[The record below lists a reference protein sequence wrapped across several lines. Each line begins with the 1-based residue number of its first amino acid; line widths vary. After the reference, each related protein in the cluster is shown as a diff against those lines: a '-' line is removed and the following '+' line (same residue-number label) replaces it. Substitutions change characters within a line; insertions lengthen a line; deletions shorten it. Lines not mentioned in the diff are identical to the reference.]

1 MGKYD
6 DLLNKVQPS
15 APRKVNDHILVIDAL
30 NTFIR
35 SFTMINMMNSSGAH
49 VGGMVGFLKSLGFL
63 TRTFNPT
70 RVVIVFDGPGSSAAR
85 KNINSDYK
93 ANRDI
98 TRITNWEIFDKKDD
112 EYASM
117 SAQIERLVEYLQML
131 PVDMISMPKVEADD
145 VIAYIAKEFGKDNQ
159 KITIVSSDKDFLQIV
174 DNNVEVYAPT
184 KKRVFGPA
192 EVKTEVGVLA
202 ENYLVMKSLLGD
214 NSDNLPGVKGLGPK
228 GIFKHFPD
236 LIDKPGTDLEYV
248 FEICEAGVEK
258 NKVFQ
263 KILTNYDRVWQ
274 NHDLM
279 NLMEPRLS
287 DTQKVLILDLM
298 DGCPSQLNVMAF
310 LLMLKQDN
318 IEHGITKNT
327 ESWLENFRYLL
338 TVKK

>member
-6 DLLNKVQPS
+6 ALLNKVQPS

-35 SFTMINMMNSSGAH
+35 NFTTINLMNPSGAH

-70 RVVIVFDGPGSSAAR
+70 RVVIVFDGPGSTAAR

-131 PVDMISMPKVEADD
+131 PVDMISMPKVDADD

-174 DNNVEVYAPT
+174 NNNVEVYAPT

-236 LIDKPGTDLEYV
+236 LVDKPGTDLEYV
-248 FEICEAGVEK
+248 FEICEAGVE
-258 NKVFQ
+258 NTKVFQ

-318 IEHGITKNT
+318 IEQGITKNT
-327 ESWLENFRYLL
+327 ESWLETFRYLL

>member
-85 KNINSDYK
+85 KNIDSEYK

-174 DNNVEVYAPT
+174 NNNVEVYAPT

>member
-6 DLLNKVQPS
+6 ALLNKVQQS
-15 APRKVNDHILVIDAL
+15 APRKVNDHILVIDAM

-35 SFTMINMMNSSGAH
+35 SFTMINMMNPQGAH

-63 TRTFNPT
+63 TRTINPS
-70 RVVIVFDGPGSSAAR
+70 RVVIVFDGPGSTAAR

-98 TRITNWEIFDKKDD
+98 SRITNWEIFDKKED

-117 SAQIERLVEYLQML
+117 SAQIERLIEYLQML

-145 VIAYIAKEFGKDNQ
+145 VIAYIAQQFGDHGKV
-159 KITIVSSDKDFLQIV
+159 TIVSSDKDFLQIV
-174 DNNVEVYAPT
+174 NEGVEVYAPI
-184 KKRVFGPA
+184 KKKFYGPK
-192 EVKTEVGVLA
+192 EVQEEVGVLA

-236 LIDKPGTDLEYV
+236 LVNKPGTDLEYV

-258 NKVFQ
+258 TKVFQ

-274 NHDLM
+274 NYDLM

-310 LLMLKQDN
+310 LLMLKHDN
-318 IEHGITKNT
+318 IEQGITKNT

>member
-6 DLLNKVQPS
+6 ALLNKVQPS

-35 SFTMINMMNSSGAH
+35 NFTTINLMNPSGAH

-70 RVVIVFDGPGSSAAR
+70 RVVIVFDGPGSTAAR

-98 TRITNWEIFDKKDD
+98 TRITNWELFDKKED

-174 DNNVEVYAPT
+174 NNNVEVYAPT

-236 LIDKPGTDLEYV
+236 LVDKPGTDLEYV
-248 FEICEAGVEK
+248 FEICEAGVE
-258 NKVFQ
+258 NTKVFQ

-274 NHDLM
+274 NYDLM

-310 LLMLKQDN
+310 LLMLKHDN
-318 IEHGITKNT
+318 IEQGITKNT

>member
-6 DLLNKVQPS
+6 ALLNKVQQS

-35 SFTMINMMNSSGAH
+35 NFTTINLMNPSGAH

-70 RVVIVFDGPGSSAAR
+70 RVVIVFDGPGSTAAR

-98 TRITNWEIFDKKDD
+98 NRITNWEIFDKKED

-117 SAQIERLVEYLQML
+117 SAQIERLIEYLQML

-145 VIAYIAKEFGKDNQ
+145 VIAYIAQQFGDNN

-174 DNNVEVYAPT
+174 NENVEVYAPT
-184 KKRVFGPA
+184 KKRILGPA
-192 EVKTEVGVLA
+192 EVKAEVGVLA

-236 LIDKPGTDLEYV
+236 LVDKPGTDLEYV

-258 NKVFQ
+258 TKVFQ

-274 NHDLM
+274 NYDLM
-279 NLMEPRLS
+279 NLIEPRLS

-318 IEHGITKNT
+318 IEQGITKNT
-327 ESWLENFRYLL
+327 ESWLETFRYLL

>member
-6 DLLNKVQPS
+6 SLLNSIQQS
-15 APRKVNDHILVIDAL
+15 APRKVNDHILVIDAM

-35 SFTMINMMNSSGAH
+35 SFTIINMMTPEGVH
-49 VGGMVGFLKSLGFL
+49 VGGMVGFMKSLGFL
-63 TRTFNPT
+63 VRTMNPT
-70 RVVIVFDGPGSSAAR
+70 RVVIVFDGPASSQAR

-98 TRITNWEIFDKKDD
+98 TRITNWEVFEKKED
-112 EYASM
+112 EYDSM
-117 SAQIERLVEYLQML
+117 SAQIGRLVEYLNML

-145 VIAYIAKEFGKDNQ
+145 VMAYIAQQFGKDNN
-159 KITIVSSDKDFLQIV
+159 KVTLMSSDKDFLQIV
-174 DNNVEVYAPT
+174 NDNVEVYSPI
-184 KKRVFGPA
+184 KKKFYGPK
-192 EVKTEVGVLA
+192 EVREEVGVLA

-236 LIDKPGTDLEYV
+236 LVDKSGTDLDYV
-248 FEICEAGVEK
+248 FDICEAGVEK
-258 NKVFQ
+258 VKVFQ
-263 KILTNYDRVWQ
+263 KVLTNYDRVWQ
-274 NHDLM
+274 NYDLM

-298 DGCPSQLNVMAF
+298 DNCPVHLNITAF
-310 LLMLKQDN
+310 MLMLKQDN
-318 IEHGITKNT
+318 IQHGITKNT

-338 TVKK
+338 TIKK